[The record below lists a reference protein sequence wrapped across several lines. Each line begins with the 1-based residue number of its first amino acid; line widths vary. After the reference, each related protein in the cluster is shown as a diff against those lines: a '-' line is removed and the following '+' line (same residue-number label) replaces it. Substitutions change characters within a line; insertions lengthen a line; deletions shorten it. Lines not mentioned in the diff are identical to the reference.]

1 MNKQTKTTARGLSL
15 LLGLLLVLGLFSGC
29 AGTEGSSASSGAASG
44 SAVSSAASPAA
55 DGSSSAADGS
65 SLAADSSSSAA
76 GGSSSEVSASAKT
89 IALQVVHKDGSKKD
103 FTITTEAENL
113 RATLEQEKLV
123 EGEES
128 EFGLFVKTVDGETVN
143 DADQEWWC
151 LTKGG
156 EMWNNGVDTTEISDG
171 DAYEF
176 TFTVGY

>member
-29 AGTEGSSASSGAASG
+29 AGAEGSSASSGAASG

-55 DGSSSAADGS
+55 DSPSSVAD
-65 SLAADSSSSAA
+65 
-76 GGSSSEVSASAKT
+76 GSSSEVSASTKT

-113 RATLEQEKLV
+113 RAALEQEKLV

>member
-1 MNKQTKTTARGLSL
+1 M
-15 LLGLLLVLGLFSGC
+15 
-29 AGTEGSSASSGAASG
+29 
-44 SAVSSAASPAA
+44 
-55 DGSSSAADGS
+55 
-65 SLAADSSSSAA
+65 
-76 GGSSSEVSASAKT
+76 
-89 IALQVVHKDGSKKD
+89 VHKDGSKKD

-113 RATLEQEKLV
+113 RAALEQEKLV